1 MRNWSIPAGRIFGVD
16 IRIDLSFVL
25 LLLFIGFI
33 ERTTT
38 HATVNPARGIL
49 LVAIIFG
56 SVVLHEL
63 GHALVGRHSGIP
75 PRAIIL
81 MPIGGIT
88 IFDESQPAIIPNWK
102 RDIKIAVGGPV
113 VNLLIAGGSALI
125 FSQSIPS
132 LRLWNDYYVASN
144 DL

>member
-1 MRNWSIPAGRIFGVD
+1 MRSWSIPAGRIFGVD

-25 LLLFIGFI
+25 LLLFIGFL

-38 HATVNPARGIL
+38 HAAVNPAHGIM

-63 GHALVGRHSGIP
+63 GHALVGRHSGVP

-88 IFDESQPAIIPNWK
+88 IFDESQPALPANWK
-102 RDIKIAVGGPV
+102 RDAWIAAAGPA
-113 VNLLIAGGSALI
+113 VNFITAGVAAVFASVAMPHAVLLTN
-125 FSQSIPS
+125 P
-132 LRLWNDYYVASN
+132 Y
-144 DL
+144 